1 MKSVPFFTSN
11 TPPLFIGDLVK
22 SRRII
27 YQPSSFA
34 MQNLLYLQE
43 TGSLTAIKPHTSSRQ
58 NLSSFLFFYVL
69 EGEGSLTYNN
79 QTYSMK
85 KGDCAFIDCRNKYSQ
100 SSSSKNLWSLKWVHF
115 YGSNMSEIY
124 SKYLERGGEV
134 CFSVADEAKNPFV
147 PLLDLIMETAS
158 SSSYIR
164 DMKIN
169 EELSQLLT
177 ILMEYSWNP
186 EKAKTANTN
195 GLNIANVRAFI
206 DQHYTEKIS
215 LETVAKQFNVNK
227 SYLLRVFKENTGLTV
242 NNYILQKRILMAKNE
257 LRFTNKTLDVI
268 ALECGLEE
276 ANYFIRVFKKI
287 EGLTPGEYRKRW

>member
-1 MKSVPFFTSN
+1 MPNS
-11 TPPLFIGDLVK
+11 PPLFIGDLVK
-22 SRRII
+22 SRRVI

-69 EGEGSLTYNN
+69 DGEGSLAYQNK
-79 QTYSMK
+79 TYSMK

-100 SSSSKNLWSLKWVHF
+100 SSSSQNLWSLKWVHF
-115 YGSNMSEIY
+115 YGPNMSEIY
-124 SKYLERGGEV
+124 SKYLERGGEP
-134 CFSVADEAKNPFV
+134 CFSLTDKKENQFE
-147 PLLDLIMETAS
+147 PLLDLILDTAS

-186 EKAKTANTN
+186 ERAKTSNTT

-206 DQHYTEKIS
+206 DQNFTGKIS
-215 LETVAKQFNVNK
+215 LDAVANQFNVNK
-227 SYLLRVFKENTGLTV
+227 SYLLRLFKQNTGLTV
-242 NNYILQKRILMAKNE
+242 NNYIQQKRILMAKNE

-268 ALECGLEE
+268 AQECGLEE
-276 ANYFIRVFKKI
+276 ANYFIRMFKKI
-287 EGLTPGEYRKRW
+287 EGLTPGVYRKRWGL

>member
-1 MKSVPFFTSN
+1 MPNS
-11 TPPLFIGDLVK
+11 PPLFIGNLVK
-22 SRRII
+22 SCRII

-34 MQNLLYLQE
+34 MQNLFYLQE
-43 TGSLTAIKPHTSSRQ
+43 IGSLTAIKSHTSSRQ
-58 NLSSFLFFYVL
+58 NLLSFLFFYVID
-69 EGEGSLTYNN
+69 GEGSLTYQN
-79 QTYSMK
+79 QIYSMK

-115 YGSNMSEIY
+115 YGSTMNEIY
-124 SKYLERGGEV
+124 SKYLERGGKV
-134 CFSVADEAKNPFV
+134 CFSITDETENLFV
-147 PLLDLIMETAS
+147 SLLDLIMETAS

-169 EELSQLLT
+169 EKLSQLLT

-186 EKAKTANTN
+186 ERAKTVNSTS
-195 GLNIANVRAFI
+195 LNIANVRAFI
-206 DQHYTEKIS
+206 DQNFASKIS
-215 LETVAKQFNVNK
+215 LDVVANQFNVNK
-227 SYLLRVFKENTGLTV
+227 SYLLRLFKQNTGLTV

-268 ALECGLEE
+268 AQECGLEE

-287 EGLTPGEYRKRW
+287 ERITPGEYRKRW